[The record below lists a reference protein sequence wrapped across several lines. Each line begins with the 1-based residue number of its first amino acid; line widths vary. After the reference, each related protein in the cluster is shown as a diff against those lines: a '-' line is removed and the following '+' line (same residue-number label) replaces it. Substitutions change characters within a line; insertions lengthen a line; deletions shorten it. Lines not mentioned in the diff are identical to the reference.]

1 MATSTP
7 LFEEVASRDVLGF
20 SFGGRSYAD
29 QLTDAIAKTKVV
41 CGVKVE
47 RKSIGKEGNTT
58 EVVYVQHDF
67 GFLGALPPSL
77 SQAEILARY
86 LVRFKGVNGRR

>member
-1 MATSTP
+1 MAASTP

-47 RKSIGKEGNTT
+47 RKSIGKEGDTT

-67 GFLGALPPSL
+67 GFLGALLPSPSRSRDPRTAVSAVL
-77 SQAEILARY
+77 
-86 LVRFKGVNGRR
+86 

>member
-1 MATSTP
+1 LHIP
-7 LFEEVASRDVLGF
+7 
-20 SFGGRSYAD
+20 D

-47 RKSIGKEGNTT
+47 RRYIGKASKT

-67 GFLGALPPSL
+67 GFLGGCSAALVP
-77 SQAEILARY
+77 
-86 LVRFKGVNGRR
+86 

>member
-1 MATSTP
+1 MTAQSSIL

-29 QLTDAIAKTKVV
+29 QLRDAVSKTKEV

-47 RKSIGKEGNTT
+47 RKSIGNVDKGVS
-58 EVVYVQHDF
+58 EVVWVTHNF
-67 GFLGALPPSL
+67 GFLG
-77 SQAEILARY
+77 
-86 LVRFKGVNGRR
+86 K

>member
-1 MATSTP
+1 MASSTP

-20 SFGGRSYAD
+20 AFGGRSYAD

-47 RKSIGKEGNTT
+47 RKFIGQGDNTT

-67 GFLGALPPSL
+67 GFLGAAFNPFPHDCTEPALGTL
-77 SQAEILARY
+77 S
-86 LVRFKGVNGRR
+86 